1 MIFAKYLI
9 RMALKEDIG
18 FGDITTNLFVPPSLK
33 AEGKIMA
40 KADGVLAGTKAA
52 RKVFH
57 LIDPKLEVVWLKKD
71 GQRFQAGHTICRVK
85 GSFRSILK
93 AERVVLN
100 FLGHLSGVAS
110 QTYQY
115 VQKVRGTK
123 AKIYDTRKTMPLW
136 RVLEKEAVRLG
147 GGCNH
152 RWGLWDQG
160 LFKDNHWQVGL
171 KPEKIAQ
178 KTRQL
183 KKYKWVIEIDQ
194 SKLKYLK
201 VILTGR
207 PKVILLDNFSPET
220 LRHVVAKIK
229 EMTKQTKQRPL
240 LEASG
245 GITLKNVSQIARTG
259 VDRISIGA
267 ITHSAPSI
275 DFSLQVHPLS
285 Q

>member
-1 MIFAKYLI
+1 
-9 RMALKEDIG
+9 
-18 FGDITTNLFVPPSLK
+18 
-33 AEGKIMA
+33 
-40 KADGVLAGTKAA
+40 
-52 RKVFH
+52 
-57 LIDPKLEVVWLKKD
+57 
-71 GQRFQAGHTICRVK
+71 
-85 GSFRSILK
+85 
-93 AERVVLN
+93 
-100 FLGHLSGVAS
+100 
-110 QTYQY
+110 
-115 VQKVRGTK
+115 
-123 AKIYDTRKTMPLW
+123 
-136 RVLEKEAVRLG
+136 
-147 GGCNH
+147 
-152 RWGLWDQG
+152 
-160 LFKDNHWQVGL
+160 VGL